1 MAVAR
6 QPKMI
11 GENERT
17 GKIKVDRKWMVAG
30 EAERGME
37 GGGGEER
44 GKVKLQETLSRLGVG

>member
-6 QPKMI
+6 QPEMI
-11 GENERT
+11 GETERT
-17 GKIKVDRKWMVAG
+17 GKIKVERKWMV
-30 EAERGME
+30 AERGME